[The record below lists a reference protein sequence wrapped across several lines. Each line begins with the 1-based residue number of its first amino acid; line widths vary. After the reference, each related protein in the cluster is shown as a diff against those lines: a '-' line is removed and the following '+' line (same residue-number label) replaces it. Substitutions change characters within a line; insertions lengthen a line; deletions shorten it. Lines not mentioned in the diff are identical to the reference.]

1 MRKNM
6 LRAKK
11 NIFGSWRASLLIILI
26 FIIAG
31 GIIARLFLIQISK
44 GGDYNEEAQ
53 KQQQILQ
60 SLVAQRGDIFIQDRY
75 KNMEASAPENAE
87 PSGAISEKTKNY
99 FVVATSRTYQMLYA
113 VPKDIQEKEKAIK
126 EISALLGQS
135 EAEIAAKINKSN
147 DPYEPLA
154 HKLTDEQADKIR
166 SLNIKGLFLMPENW
180 RYYPAGNLVSN
191 VLGFV
196 SATGEKN
203 QQTGQYGLEAYYQ
216 KALSGESG
224 FMKAAR
230 DAIGRMIFSGD
241 YDLEPA
247 KNGDSLVLTIDQN
260 VQFMAEKELKGVA
273 EKWQAESGTAIVM
286 DPKTGKILAMASL
299 PDFDPNEYSKVEKT
313 EAFMNPAVQDVY
325 EPGSVMKPITMAAG
339 LDTGKISPETTFTDA
354 GILKIG
360 GYTITNAAE
369 KSYGTCTM
377 TKVLEKS
384 INTGAVFVE
393 RAVGPDVFRQYVE
406 KFGFMESTGIDLSGE
421 VVGKTS
427 NLKKGGPEIN
437 FATASFGQ
445 GISMTPISL
454 ISALG
459 AIANNGKLMKPY
471 VVEKIIHADGAE
483 EQIEPEMKRQV
494 ISPQAASQ
502 LTSML
507 VSTVKNGYDKVKLS
521 GYYVAGKTGTAEV
534 PNPEGGGYGTG
545 KFIHTFVGWA
555 PAYNPKFIILLKLDN
570 PQGIRFASDSLS
582 PVFGSL
588 AKYLL
593 SYYEIPPEE

>member
-1 MRKNM
+1 M

-534 PNPEGGGYGTG
+534 PNLENGGYGTG

>member
-196 SATGEKN
+196 SATGEKLAN
-203 QQTGQYGLEAYYQ
+203 MGL
-216 KALSGESG
+216 KHII
-224 FMKAAR
+224 KKR
-230 DAIGRMIFSGD
+230 C
-241 YDLEPA
+241 LE
-247 KNGDSLVLTIDQN
+247 NLVL
-260 VQFMAEKELKGVA
+260 
-273 EKWQAESGTAIVM
+273 
-286 DPKTGKILAMASL
+286 
-299 PDFDPNEYSKVEKT
+299 
-313 EAFMNPAVQDVY
+313 
-325 EPGSVMKPITMAAG
+325 
-339 LDTGKISPETTFTDA
+339 
-354 GILKIG
+354 
-360 GYTITNAAE
+360 
-369 KSYGTCTM
+369 
-377 TKVLEKS
+377 
-384 INTGAVFVE
+384 
-393 RAVGPDVFRQYVE
+393 
-406 KFGFMESTGIDLSGE
+406 
-421 VVGKTS
+421 
-427 NLKKGGPEIN
+427 
-437 FATASFGQ
+437 
-445 GISMTPISL
+445 
-454 ISALG
+454 
-459 AIANNGKLMKPY
+459 
-471 VVEKIIHADGAE
+471 
-483 EQIEPEMKRQV
+483 
-494 ISPQAASQ
+494 
-502 LTSML
+502 
-507 VSTVKNGYDKVKLS
+507 
-521 GYYVAGKTGTAEV
+521 
-534 PNPEGGGYGTG
+534 
-545 KFIHTFVGWA
+545 
-555 PAYNPKFIILLKLDN
+555 
-570 PQGIRFASDSLS
+570 
-582 PVFGSL
+582 
-588 AKYLL
+588 
-593 SYYEIPPEE
+593 

>member
-534 PNPEGGGYGTG
+534 PNLENGGYGTG